1 MLIGDSLDDF
11 DMGGEREASGEMSP
25 DWASTSDTMIIDS
38 PDLAMEPTDPEYY
51 PDISAGLLTASE
63 WNDNYNWT
71 FFRNLISNQQLILPS
86 FGMNPINRITVSVVS
101 EDGNPVKM
109 LMFNS

>member
-1 MLIGDSLDDF
+1 MILIWEEKGRLL
-11 DMGGEREASGEMSP
+11 EKCLL

-51 PDISAGLLTASE
+51 PDISAGLLTAGE

-71 FFRNLISNQQLILPS
+71 FFRNLIANQQLILPS

-101 EDGNPVKM
+101 EDGNPVK
-109 LMFNS
+109 NANVHS